1 MAALPLVSIII
12 PAFNASA
19 TLDRA
24 LASVAAQT
32 YPHWEAIVVDDASD
46 DDTAAVV
53 LRRGD
58 PRCRIIR
65 RAERGGPSAAR
76 NDAIVAAKGELIA
89 FLDADDEW
97 LPEKLARQVAAQAAH
112 SAAGLIA
119 CDMRAIHEDG
129 SEGPSVFTRQLPS
142 AGPEAWKALLASP
155 FIGTSAALA
164 PRRLIGEIGGFDAS
178 LAVGE
183 DQDLFIKLAL
193 RGEVVIVP
201 EALAIYH
208 YRHSSYSAD
217 YTCDQARIVLGMVR
231 HHLAAE
237 QRRLNGSEQRQI
249 LAQRYGR
256 LGRNLILAGARGRGA
271 ALILQAACLGNVSV
285 ENLAALAHGLVMSRS
300 AVRIRGSAP

>member
-1 MAALPLVSIII
+1 MAASPLISIVI

-24 LASVAAQT
+24 LASVAAQS
-32 YPHWEAIVVDDASD
+32 YPQWEAIVVDDASS
-46 DDTAAVV
+46 DDTGTLA
-53 LRRGD
+53 LRCGD
-58 PRCRIIR
+58 PRCRVIR
-65 RAERGGPSAAR
+65 RAVRGGPAVAR
-76 NDAIVAAKGELIA
+76 NDAIAAAKGELIA

-97 LPEKLARQVAAQAAH
+97 LPEKLARQVAALAAH
-112 SAAGLIA
+112 PAAGLVA

-129 SEGPSVFTRQLPS
+129 SAGASVFTRQLPS
-142 AGPEAWKALLASP
+142 AGPEAWKALLASS

-164 PRRLIGEIGGFDAS
+164 PRRLIEEIGGFDAS

-208 YRHSSYSAD
+208 YRHASYSAD
-217 YTCDQARIVLGMVR
+217 YARDQARIVLGMVR
-231 HHLAAE
+231 RHLAAE
-237 QRRLNGSEQRQI
+237 QRRLKGGERRHI

-256 LGRNLILAGARGRGA
+256 LGRNLIFAGARGRGA
-271 ALILQAACLGNVSV
+271 ALILQAACLGSIPL
-285 ENLAALAHGLVMSRS
+285 ENLAALLHGF
-300 AVRIRGSAP
+300 AP